1 MSGIAVVTMDGIIRD
16 PVHDTLITSGRDLA
30 VALSADYRVVFL
42 ADTDDRDLWDLW
54 LARHDFTEHA
64 FVVERRPED
73 PEDASIR
80 RVRQIERLRGQ
91 GASVELFIDSD
102 PGVIATVM
110 RLGVPCL
117 LYVHPQYAR
126 PEFRPDYQAEI
137 RPWDTLVMELNRTKE
152 LRAADP
158 RYRRPSVRLQRI
170 E

>member
-1 MSGIAVVTMDGIIRD
+1 MTGLAVLTLDGIVRD
-16 PVHDTLITSGRDLA
+16 PVHDSLITGGRDLA

-42 ADTDDRDLWDLW
+42 ADSDDHDLWDLW
-54 LARHDFTEHA
+54 LARHDVVEHA

-73 PEDASIR
+73 PEDIAIR

-91 GASVELFIDSD
+91 GAAVELFVDPD

-117 LYVHPQYAR
+117 LYVHPKYAR
-126 PEFRPDYQAEI
+126 PEFRPDYQSEV
-137 RPWDTLVMELNRTKE
+137 RPWDTLVAEIDRTKE
-152 LRAADP
+152 MRAADP
-158 RYRRPSVRLQRI
+158 RYRRQRVRLQRP